1 MLSLLVLTRYENSR
15 RDRVF
20 GVVDESTLERVEE
33 EVSMNDRTD
42 GENSVFR
49 YMM

>member
-1 MLSLLVLTRYENSR
+1 MLSLLALTRYENSR

-20 GVVDESTLERVEE
+20 GVVDQSTIDAVEE
-33 EVSMNDRTD
+33 DVSITDQTDR
-42 GENSVFR
+42 ENSVFR

>member
-1 MLSLLVLTRYENSR
+1 MLCLLVLIRYENNR

-20 GVVDESTLERVEE
+20 GVVDPSTIDAVEE
-33 EVSMNDRTD
+33 EVSITDRTD
-42 GENSVFR
+42 GENTVFR